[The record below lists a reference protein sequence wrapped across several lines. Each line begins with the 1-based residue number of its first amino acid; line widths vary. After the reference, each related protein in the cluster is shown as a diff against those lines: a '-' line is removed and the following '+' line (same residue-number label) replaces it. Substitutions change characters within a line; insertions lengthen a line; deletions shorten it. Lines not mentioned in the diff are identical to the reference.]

1 MSQYSER
8 VQSLLA
14 ISQSV
19 GELGENKDL
28 IYISVEDLA
37 VDRILIV
44 FGLNCVFLLV
54 FPWWW
59 VMCSFKFQNGMDNF
73 YLCSSN

>member
-1 MSQYSER
+1 MSQYFER

-54 FPWWW
+54 FP
-59 VMCSFKFQNGMDNF
+59 
-73 YLCSSN
+73 